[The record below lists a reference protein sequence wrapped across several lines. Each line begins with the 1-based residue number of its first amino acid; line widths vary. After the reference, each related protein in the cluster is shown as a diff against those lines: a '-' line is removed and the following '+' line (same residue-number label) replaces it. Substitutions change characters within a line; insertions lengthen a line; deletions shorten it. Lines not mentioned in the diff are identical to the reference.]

1 MAYKEFQDH
10 YKETKIKHLLLAEYQ
25 GKLLSPPFATD
36 LCKSY
41 SDVWLDGKYMNLD
54 LPPSTSKTNAV
65 AVLGDSAWFIPYGIY
80 DDLNIV
86 TEMKPGAIIKHKLPF
101 TGKGQFYSVAINY
114 EWNSAFSFPL
124 GYEGTNNA
132 IYINNGKLSIHPLPH
147 KGKKLHMGTVFC
159 NGRYW
164 SMPRG
169 DQPGYTSLLSFDGK
183 QFTSY
188 ELEVDPNI
196 TRKYS
201 DIIVKGNTLYSLPFG
216 ETKGL
221 NTIVEFDTDTNKATY
236 HEIKGVDFAKKYNGG
251 VLVGDNIVA
260 LPYGT
265 EHGESNW
272 GLVFNTV
279 TKQSKQFD
287 IGITHG
293 GKYRYRC
300 GIEYKGY
307 AYFIPSGTPSC
318 PIFKISKDGDELD
331 SIYFGNTL
339 FGRPIIFDDKL
350 CVIGYDTISSEHH
363 LYSIKEDLSYE
374 VLCTLARS

>member
-10 YKETKIKHLLLAEYQ
+10 YKESKIKHLLLSEYK

-36 LCKSY
+36 LCKDY
-41 SDVWLDGKYMNLD
+41 SSVWIDGEYVDLK
-54 LPPSTSKTNAV
+54 LPPVTSKTNAV

-80 DDLNIV
+80 DEFNTV
-86 TEMKPGAIIKHKLPF
+86 VEMTDNKVKKHTLPF
-101 TGKGQFYSVAINY
+101 TGKGQYYSVATNY

-132 IYINNGKLSIHPLPH
+132 IYIENGKLSIHPLPH
-147 KGKKLHMGTVFC
+147 QGKKLHMGTVYC

-169 DQPGYTSLLSFDGK
+169 DEPGYTSLLSFDGEN
-183 QFTSY
+183 FTSY
-188 ELEVDPNI
+188 ELDIDPDI

-216 ETKGL
+216 ETTGL
-221 NTIVEFDTDTNKATY
+221 NTIVEFDTVTNTASY
-236 HEIKGVDFAKKYNGG
+236 YNINGIDFAKKYNGG

-279 TKQSKQFD
+279 TKESKQFD
-287 IGITHG
+287 IGIKHG

-300 GIEYKGY
+300 GIEYNGY

-331 SIYFGNTL
+331 SIYFDNVL
-339 FGRPIIFDDKL
+339 FGRPIIHNDKL
-350 CVIGYDTISSEHH
+350 CVIGYDTISSQH
-363 LYSIKEDLSYE
+363 LLYHIKEDLSYE

>member
-1 MAYKEFQDH
+1 MAYKEFQDY

-41 SDVWLDGKYMNLD
+41 SDVWVDGEYMNLD

-65 AVLGDSAWFIPYGIY
+65 AVLGDSAWLIPYGIY

-86 TEMKPGAIIKHKLPF
+86 TEIKPGAVIKHKLPF
-101 TGKGQFYSVAINY
+101 AGKGQFYSVATNY
-114 EWNSAFSFPL
+114 EWNTAFSFPL
-124 GYEGTNNA
+124 GYEDTNNA
-132 IYINNGKLSIHPLPH
+132 IYIEKGKLSIHPLPH

-169 DQPGYTSLLSFDGK
+169 DQPGYTSLLSFDGQ

-221 NTIVEFDTDTNKATY
+221 NTIVEFDTDSNKAIY

-251 VLVGDNIVA
+251 VLVEDNIVA
-260 LPYGT
+260 
-265 EHGESNW
+265 
-272 GLVFNTV
+272 
-279 TKQSKQFD
+279 
-287 IGITHG
+287 
-293 GKYRYRC
+293 
-300 GIEYKGY
+300 
-307 AYFIPSGTPSC
+307 
-318 PIFKISKDGDELD
+318 
-331 SIYFGNTL
+331 
-339 FGRPIIFDDKL
+339 
-350 CVIGYDTISSEHH
+350 
-363 LYSIKEDLSYE
+363 IK
-374 VLCTLARS
+374 

>member
-10 YKETKIKHLLLAEYQ
+10 YKETKIKHLLLFNYN
-25 GKLLSPPFATD
+25 GKLLSPPFATN

-41 SDVWLDGKYMNLD
+41 SDVWIDGKCVDLD

-65 AVLGDSAWFIPYGIY
+65 AVLGDSAWLIPYGIY
-80 DDLNIV
+80 DNLNIV
-86 TEMKPGAIIKHKLPF
+86 TEIKPGAIVKHKLPF
-101 TGKGQFYSVAINY
+101 TGKGQYYSVATNY
-114 EWNSAFSFPL
+114 EWNTAFSFPL

-132 IYINNGKLSIHPLPH
+132 IYIKDGKLSIHPLPY
-147 KGKKLHMGTVFC
+147 KGKKLHMGTVYC

-169 DQPGYTSLLSFDGK
+169 DEPGYTSLLSFDGEK
-183 QFTSY
+183 FASY

-201 DIIVKGNTLYSLPFG
+201 DIVVKDKTLYSLPFG

-221 NTIVEFDTDTNKATY
+221 NTIVEFDTETNTATY
-236 HEIKGVDFAKKYNGG
+236 HNMNGVDFAKKYNGG

-279 TKQSKQFD
+279 TKESKQFD

-293 GKYRYRC
+293 GKYRYRS

-307 AYFIPSGTPSC
+307 AYFMPAGTPSC
-318 PIFKISKDGDELD
+318 PIFRINKDGDEIQ
-331 SIYFGNTL
+331 SIFFEHTL
-339 FGRPIIFDDKL
+339 FGRPIIHNDKL
-350 CVIGYDTISSEHH
+350 CVIGYDTISSQHQ
-363 LYSIKEDLSYE
+363 LYHIKEDLTYE

>member
-1 MAYKEFQDH
+1 MSYKEFQDH
-10 YKETKIKHLLLAEYQ
+10 YKESKIKHLILSEYK
-25 GKLLSPPFATD
+25 GKLLSPPFATE
-36 LCKSY
+36 LCKDY
-41 SDVWLDGKYMNLD
+41 SDVWIDGKYIDLE
-54 LPPSTSKTNAV
+54 LPPVTSKTNAV
-65 AVLGDSAWFIPYGIY
+65 AVLDDSAWFIPYGIY
-80 DDLNIV
+80 DQFNTV
-86 TEMKPGAIIKHKLPF
+86 VEMKPGAVIKHKLPF
-101 TGKGQFYSVAINY
+101 KGKGQYYSVATNY
-114 EWNSAFSFPL
+114 EWNTAFSFPL
-124 GYEGTNNA
+124 GYEDTNNA
-132 IYINNGKLSIHPLPH
+132 LYISNGKLSVHPLPH
-147 KGKKLHMGTVFC
+147 KGKKLHMGTVYC

-169 DQPGYTSLLSFDGK
+169 DEPGYTSLLSFDGE
-183 QFTSY
+183 QFASY
-188 ELEVDPNI
+188 QLDIDPNI

-201 DIIVKGNTLYSLPFG
+201 DIVVKGNTLYSLPFG
-216 ETKGL
+216 ETAGL
-221 NTIVEFDTDTNKATY
+221 NTIVEFDTVTNTATY
-236 HEIKGVDFAKKYNGG
+236 HEIDGVDFAKKYNCG

-272 GLVFNTV
+272 GLIFNTI

-318 PIFKISKDGDELD
+318 PIFKVSKEGDELH
-331 SIYFGNTL
+331 SIYFEHTL
-339 FGRPIIFDDKL
+339 FGRPIIHKDKL
-350 CVIGYDTISSEHH
+350 CVIGYDTETSDHM
-363 LYSIKEDLSYE
+363 LYHIKEDLSYE